1 MTTTTL
7 TSREFN
13 QDTSRAKKAARRGPV
28 FITDRG
34 RPAHVLLSIEEYRRL
49 TGGTM
54 SLAEAVAQPG
64 EGDFDFEPPRLRGG
78 LFKPADLG

>member
-1 MTTTTL
+1 MSITTL

-13 QDTSRAKKAARRGPV
+13 QDTGRAKKAADAGPV

-49 TGGTM
+49 AG
-54 SLAEAVAQPG
+54 SDRSIADALAMDEDL
-64 EGDFDFEPPRLRGG
+64 DFDPPRSKIV
-78 LFKPADLG
+78 FTPPDLG